1 MRVTEVSQCRGHDPE
16 RETQVTA
23 GDFAPD
29 DRSRLA
35 RTKPVF
41 VLHGHTTTIAGLV
54 TTLHGTEGRASVSD
68 AGTEGRA
75 SVSDAGTKTRAYLVY
90 CCVLGVL
97 FVRRRSVVR
106 LEEPKGRGPFHGFV
120 LDAFFR
126 QEALRVVRQGPRQL
140 VWNAGREVI

>member
-54 TTLHGTEGRASVSD
+54 TTLH
-68 AGTEGRA
+68 GTEGRA